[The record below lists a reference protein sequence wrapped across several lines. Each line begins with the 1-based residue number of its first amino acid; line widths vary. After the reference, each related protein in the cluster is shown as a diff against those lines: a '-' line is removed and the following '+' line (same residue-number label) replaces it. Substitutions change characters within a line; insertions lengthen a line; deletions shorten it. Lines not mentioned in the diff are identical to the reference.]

1 MAAAERDGQASDL
14 ESVSLSADIE
24 CCSTPRSSPD
34 SDISSASHSREINA
48 HSSEINAHSRAV
60 QVPSYVIVQRQMQDV
75 LLTHRAAVEQLLRNN
90 IEVLNES
97 KTSFGKVVS
106 SQEEKLRMLEKS
118 VTEDYVPKVM
128 YDSLR
133 MEVQENFVP
142 KEKLNALQENFVPK
156 EKLNALQENFVPKE
170 KLNALQE
177 NLEQEYGRHRQME
190 AQLQEVWGR
199 LDVALCQVA
208 ALTKQMEDDKL
219 MFHSTCEHFR
229 EEILELQASHK
240 DIESRLAEKTWL
252 CEEQKGQIAQQ
263 LVEIE
268 TLQKKQQTQTV
279 KYKQMVLEANIEKQQ
294 EVYLSQLFNDKNKQN
309 KKCL

>member
-142 KEKLNALQENFVPK
+142 KEKLNALQEN
-156 EKLNALQENFVPKE
+156 
-170 KLNALQE
+170 
-177 NLEQEYGRHRQME
+177 LEQEYGRHRQME